1 LRSAGGNARTGF
13 SITIF
18 DSRARG
24 DNWKPRLEQVV
35 VAGGRYGQLGADM
48 REVKLAVTLL
58 EVSIGRMA
66 ERLEKIEKRLGM
78 LPADRLESATV

>member
-1 LRSAGGNARTGF
+1 MVN
-13 SITIF
+13 
-18 DSRARG
+18 
-24 DNWKPRLEQVV
+24 
-35 VAGGRYGQLGADM
+35 DM

>member
-1 LRSAGGNARTGF
+1 MMPAMRWSSPLPTKKR
-13 SITIF
+13 
-18 DSRARG
+18 
-24 DNWKPRLEQVV
+24 
-35 VAGGRYGQLGADM
+35 GADM

-78 LPADRLESATV
+78 LTADRLESATV